1 MTRTGDMPAYRI
13 TAWLQSPHLVDT
25 QVPKPGPGEVLVAV
39 AASGLCHSDLTMCQ
53 IPGEIGELI
62 GWRMP
67 FTLGHEIAGTVVEAG
82 PDAPDAPDVPDV
94 PDVGTAVA
102 LVSPTSCGRCAYCLA
117 GRDSACPNGLAG
129 RGYGRDGGLAPY
141 VVAPVRGLIPLNGLD
156 PVAAA
161 PLTDAGATSY
171 HAVRRVLPVLEPG
184 STAVVLGAGGLGGFA
199 IQHLKAC
206 SPARV
211 VAVDV
216 SPARLVT
223 AAELGADE
231 TVPGVGD
238 DPGMTTGAIKELTG
252 GGAAA
257 VLDFV
262 GTDATIAAGIG
273 AVRPCGAFGLVGS
286 AGGRLRAGWYGGLPR
301 EAEVFTFQGST
312 IADAHAVIALA
323 AAGRIRSLVE
333 VFTLDQVADAYRALD
348 EATLRGRA
356 VVTP

>member
-1 MTRTGDMPAYRI
+1 MTSTGATRLMPAYRI
-13 TAWLQSPHLVDT
+13 NAWLEQPRMVD
-25 QVPKPGPGEVLVAV
+25 VPVPEPGPGEVLVAV
-39 AASGLCHSDLTMCQ
+39 AANGLCHSDLTMSQ
-53 IPGEIGELI
+53 IPGEIGAAI
-62 GWRMP
+62 GWRVP
-67 FTLGHEIAGTVVEAG
+67 FTLGHEIAGTVAELG
-82 PDAPDAPDVPDV
+82 PETADAPP
-94 PDVGTAVA
+94 VGTGVA
-102 LVSPTSCGRCAYCLA
+102 LVSPASCGRCSYCLA

-129 RGYGRDGGLAPY
+129 RGYGRDGGLARY
-141 VVAPVRGLIPLNGLD
+141 VVAPVRALIRLDGLD

-211 VAVDV
+211 VAVDT
-216 SPARLVT
+216 SKARLVV
-223 AAELGADE
+223 ARELGADD
-231 TVPGVGD
+231 TVVGVGGE
-238 DPGMTTGAIKELTG
+238 PGEAGKVAGLLREASG

-273 AVRPCGAFGLVGS
+273 AVRPTGAFGLVGS
-286 AGGRLRAGWYGGLPR
+286 GGGTLRAPWYGGLPR

-312 IADAHAVIALA
+312 IADARAVVALA

-333 VFTLDQVADAYRALD
+333 VFTLDTVADAYRALD
-348 EATLRGRA
+348 EGALRGRA